1 MRAATAALLVA
12 AAMLLGLRLGRPLHY
27 SDGAVQ
33 HDGRDLANASMLQWG
48 APEPWCELPGPVA
61 GRIAQ
66 APDGRL
72 VYGRLGADGT
82 SDLCVFDPSR
92 PAVPPE
98 PLFALNT
105 AANELS
111 PCFAADG
118 RLSFASDRDGGRGGY
133 DLYEAPSWR
142 GPAAAV
148 RPIDACNTALDES
161 DPACSPDGSLL
172 VFVRSDR
179 RIDGGDDGVLW
190 RWTVGAELDPEP
202 LFEPGKPGTRPV
214 DRDPVFAADG
224 ASLWFVRKTS
234 ARALQVLRTSRLG
247 AAFAPPLPLG
257 GADRRLALRS
267 PLPRAGGREL
277 ALCEAAPE
285 HPELVLVHRVLA
297 HELVPWW
304 PGQQPLEL
312 LLWSVLAISLL
323 VLLLLHYGRR
333 WATLDLVAQCL
344 LLSLL
349 LHGLLFLWLM
359 GVQIAGSFLPGD
371 EDADGFEVAIVAAAP
386 SGGAVGAADTGFAAE
401 VQRSIAERALVAE
414 LPGSAAVRSTP
425 GAAVAPTAAER
436 PDRTP
441 SPSESRAVA
450 EPLALQDH
458 AALAPLR
465 AGSEAEVAPQ
475 TQVLPAIAGQH
486 LADAEGLAEGAP
498 PRAAAAIEVSLPA
511 ASALPIATH
520 DGRVQAPPAALAA
533 RSQPVAAAA
542 TAGTPAAPE
551 LRDAARLEPSTP
563 ASPVADGG
571 RPVPPA
577 PAPLAPAP
585 AQAPAVVE
593 AAGDSPRVVR
603 AALEGVASA
612 SSAAPAPAP
621 APSAALPRAT
631 SAAKPVPS
639 ASLAIPSPLA
649 GTPPPSA
656 AARTAPSPTLR
667 DAGATSPAASSAL
680 ATGPRSEASAA
691 SPAPRL
697 QPVVAAS
704 GTMAAPSPVAATR
717 AAPAPAPAGGAVA
730 AAVPPSGALV
740 RATGA
745 SGTPSPTLAPQPR
758 ASLAASAARPSP
770 VLREPVAAPGPA
782 PVVGSAAGASGTIVP
797 RELAALPLAARS
809 LPLGAPE
816 RSAWCGTMQPEV
828 PPKPPATQLLRV
840 AAGEHAPATSEPVA
854 LASPYSNRFGPAKAQ
869 ALERFGGSD
878 DTERAVK
885 NGLAYLA
892 RLQSRDGSWGDRT
905 DYDAKYGFVYVGKT
919 ALCVLAFLGA
929 GHTPTSKTEH
939 SGVVTA
945 AVQHLLALQEE
956 DTGAFGRSSCYGHGI
971 ATYALAE
978 CYGLTKDPALRRPL
992 ERALQ
997 WILDH
1002 QGPRRDKRNRGGWGY
1017 YSPGLRAEDDYA
1029 RVSVSAWMI
1038 MALESARLS
1047 GIELP
1052 TEVLPAAR
1060 EYLELAYDQ
1069 PNGWFRYN
1077 HKPSRVQSAWPTL
1090 PASTPAAAF
1099 CLLLL
1104 GVGTDDAKIAA
1115 AVDYTVERRPQR
1127 YRRYRDDDF
1136 VLKGQGNVYFWYYA
1150 TLCCFLH
1157 GGEAWQQWNERL
1169 SVVLPAAQQKDGSF
1183 PPIDAYAEEAGDDD
1197 DDRSYT
1203 TAMCVLCLEVYYRY
1217 FTPLLLGR

>member
-12 AAMLLGLRLGRPLHY
+12 AAMLVGLRLGRPLHY
-27 SDGAVQ
+27 SDGAQQ
-33 HDGRDLANASMLQWG
+33 HDGRDLAHASMVQWG
-48 APEPWCELPGPVA
+48 SPEPWCELPGPVA
-61 GRIAQ
+61 GRIAE

-72 VYGRLGADGT
+72 VYGRLGASGT
-82 SDLCVFDPSR
+82 SDLVVFDPSR
-92 PAVPPE
+92 PLLPPE

-105 AANELS
+105 TANELS

-118 RLSFASDRDGGRGGY
+118 RFLFASNRDGGRGGY
-133 DLYEAPSWR
+133 DLYEVPSWR
-142 GPAAAV
+142 GSAPAV
-148 RPIDACNTALDES
+148 RPIEACNTALDES
-161 DPACSPDGSLL
+161 DPAWAPDGSLL

-179 RIDGGDDGVLW
+179 RIDDGDDGVLW
-190 RWTVGAELDPEP
+190 RWTVGGELDPEP
-202 LFEPGKPGTRPV
+202 LFAPGKPGARPV

-224 ASLWFVRKTS
+224 ASLWFVRKSS

-247 AAFAPPLPLG
+247 AEFAAPLPLG
-257 GADRRLALRS
+257 GPEQRLALRS
-267 PLPRAGGREL
+267 PLPRALGREL
-277 ALCEAAPE
+277 ALCEAAPQAK
-285 HPELVLVHRVLA
+285 ELVLVHRVLA

-304 PGQQPLEL
+304 PGQHPLEL

-359 GVQIAGSFLPGD
+359 GVQIAGSVLPGD
-371 EDADGFEVAIVAAAP
+371 DAADGFEVTIVAAAP
-386 SGGAVGAADTGFAAE
+386 SGGAVGAGDTGVAAE

-436 PDRTP
+436 PDHAPTP
-441 SPSESRAVA
+441 NDEHAAAAPM
-450 EPLALQDH
+450 ALQDQAAP
-458 AALAPLR
+458 AALR
-465 AGSEAEVAPQ
+465 EGRETEVAPQ
-475 TQVLPAIAGQH
+475 TQVLPAMAAQ
-486 LADAEGLAEGAP
+486 LRNDAAGLAEAAP
-498 PRAAAAIEVSLPA
+498 LQAGNAIEVSVPA
-511 ASALPIATH
+511 AAALPIAPREV
-520 DGRVQAPPAALAA
+520 RVPAP
-533 RSQPVAAAA
+533 PVAAAGRSLPVAAIA
-542 TAGTPAAPE
+542 TAGIPAAPE
-551 LRDAARLEPSTP
+551 LRDAAKPGPNQP
-563 ASPVADGG
+563 ASGALAEGPAT
-571 RPVPPA
+571 PTA
-577 PAPLAPAP
+577 PAPTPALAS
-585 AQAPAVVE
+585 AVVE
-593 AAGDSPRVVR
+593 AAGEPLQAARVLEADSS
-603 AALEGVASA
+603 AAAVA
-612 SSAAPAPAP
+612 AAPAPAP
-621 APSAALPRAT
+621 VASLPRVAPT
-631 SAAKPVPS
+631 VRPVPS
-639 ASLAIPSPLA
+639 QHRTVPSPAA
-649 GTPPPSA
+649 GTPPRA
-656 AARTAPSPTLR
+656 GARTAPPPTLR
-667 DAGATSPAASSAL
+667 DAAADSPAAAAAL
-680 ATGPRSEASAA
+680 AAAPRPEPSA
-691 SPAPRL
+691 PTPTPRL
-697 QPVVAAS
+697 QPVPAS
-704 GTMAAPSPVAATR
+704 PGTMTAPAPVAATR
-717 AAPAPAPAGGAVA
+717 AGHSPAGGSAATVA
-730 AAVPPSGALV
+730 PPSGALV
-740 RATGA
+740 RATGTSLA
-745 SGTPSPTLAPQPR
+745 APSAKAAAPR
-758 ASLAASAARPSP
+758 ASSSVAVVRPSP
-770 VLREPVAAPGPA
+770 VLREPVAANMPSAVDGPA
-782 PVVGSAAGASGTIVP
+782 APGSATP
-797 RELAALPLAARS
+797 RPRQLAALSLAPNPL
-809 LPLGAPE
+809 PIGAPE
-816 RSAWCGTMQPEV
+816 RSPWFSAMAPEA
-828 PPKPPATQLLRV
+828 PLSPPATQLPRV
-840 AAGEHAPATSEPVA
+840 TAGEHAPATSEPLL
-854 LASPYSNRFGPAKAQ
+854 LASPYSNRFGPAKAE

-892 RLQSRDGSWGDRT
+892 RIQNRDGSWGDRT
-905 DYDAKYGFVYVGKT
+905 DYDTKYGFVYVGKT

-945 AVQHLLALQEE
+945 ALQHLLALQEE
-956 DTGAFGRSSCYGHGI
+956 DSGAFGRSSCYGHGI

-978 CYGLTKDPALRRPL
+978 CYGLTKDQALRRPL

-1002 QGPRRDKRNRGGWGY
+1002 QGPRRDRRNRGGWGY
-1017 YSPGLRAEDDYA
+1017 FSPGLRAEDDYA

-1052 TEVLPAAR
+1052 TEVMPAAR

-1104 GVGTDDAKIAA
+1104 GVGKDDAKVAS

-1150 TLCCFLH
+1150 TLCCFLQ

-1169 SVVLPAAQQKDGSF
+1169 SVVLPAAQAKDGSF
-1183 PPIDAYAEEAGDDD
+1183 PPIDPYAEEAGDTD

>member
-12 AAMLLGLRLGRPLHY
+12 AALLVGLRLGRPLHY
-27 SDGAVQ
+27 SDGALQ
-33 HDGRDLANASMLQWG
+33 YDGRDLAHASMLQWG
-48 APEPWCELPGPVA
+48 SPEPWCELPGPVA

-72 VYGRLGADGT
+72 VYGRLGAFGT
-82 SDLCVFDPSR
+82 SDLVVFDPSR
-92 PAVPPE
+92 PVVPPE

-118 RLSFASDRDGGRGGY
+118 RFSFASDRDGGRGGY

-142 GPAAAV
+142 GPMAAV
-148 RPIDACNTALDES
+148 RPIEACNTALDES
-161 DPACSPDGSLL
+161 DPARAPDGSLL

-202 LFEPGKPGTRPV
+202 MFEPGQPGARPV

-247 AAFAPPLPLG
+247 AAFAAPLPLG
-257 GADRRLALRS
+257 GPERRLALRS

-277 ALCEAAPE
+277 ALCEAAPQS
-285 HPELVLVHRVLA
+285 PELVLVHRVLA

-359 GVQIAGSFLPGD
+359 GVQIAGSFVPGD
-371 EDADGFEVAIVAAAP
+371 EAADGFEVTIVAAAP
-386 SGGAVGAADTGFAAE
+386 SGSTAGAGDTGFAAE

-425 GAAVAPTAAER
+425 GASVAPTAAER
-436 PDRTP
+436 PDHAP
-441 SPSESRAVA
+441 MPNDGHAAAASM
-450 EPLALQDH
+450 ALQDQ
-458 AALAPLR
+458 AAPATLR
-465 AGSEAEVAPQ
+465 AGSEAEGAPQ
-475 TQVLPAIAGQH
+475 AQVLPAMAVQQFH
-486 LADAEGLAEGAP
+486 DAEGLAEAAPQGA
-498 PRAAAAIEVSLPA
+498 AGAIEVSVPA
-511 ASALPIATH
+511 AAALPIATR
-520 DGRVQAPPAALAA
+520 DVRVPAPPRAVAA
-533 RSQPVAAAA
+533 RSLPVAAVA
-542 TAGTPAAPE
+542 TASSPAAPE
-551 LRDAARLEPSTP
+551 LRDAAKLAPNQPAGQALAEGRAMSPAPTP
-563 ASPVADGG
+563 ALAPTPARALAEAAGEPLRAARVLEGASSAAATTA
-571 RPVPPA
+571 A
-577 PAPLAPAP
+577 PAPLA
-585 AQAPAVVE
+585 
-593 AAGDSPRVVR
+593 
-603 AALEGVASA
+603 
-612 SSAAPAPAP
+612 
-621 APSAALPRAT
+621 ALPRVAPT
-631 SAAKPVPS
+631 SRPVPS
-639 ASLAIPSPLA
+639 QHLATPSPAA
-649 GTPPPSA
+649 GTPPPRA
-656 AARTAPSPTLR
+656 AARTVPSPTLR
-667 DAGATSPAASSAL
+667 DVGASSPAVSAAL
-680 ATGPRSEASAA
+680 AAAPRPQPSAPTPAS
-691 SPAPRL
+691 RL
-697 QPVVAAS
+697 QPVPVAQRAL
-704 GTMAAPSPVAATR
+704 AAPAPLAATR
-717 AAPAPAPAGGAVA
+717 AELSPASGSATTVA
-730 AAVPPSGALV
+730 PPSGALV

-745 SGTPSPTLAPQPR
+745 SVAAPSARAAAPP
-758 ASLAASAARPSP
+758 ASSSSAAVQPSP
-770 VLREPVAAPGPA
+770 VLRDAANPQAAVAGPA
-782 PVVGSAAGASGTIVP
+782 ATSPAIAGPTTTRP
-797 RELAALPLAARS
+797 RELAALVLAPS
-809 LPLGAPE
+809 PPPLGAPE
-816 RSAWCGTMQPEV
+816 RSPWPRAMEPER
-828 PPKPPATQLLRV
+828 PPSPPATRLVRV
-840 AAGEHAPATSEPVA
+840 TAGEHAPATSEPLL
-854 LASPYSNRFGPAKAQ
+854 LASPYSNRFGPAKAE

-885 NGLAYLA
+885 NGLAYLS
-892 RLQSRDGSWGDRT
+892 RIQNRDGSWGDRT

-939 SGVVTA
+939 SAVVA
-945 AVQHLLALQEE
+945 AALQHLLALQEE

-978 CYGLTKDPALRRPL
+978 CYGLTKDQALRRPL

-1002 QGPRRDKRNRGGWGY
+1002 QGPRRDRRNRGGWGY
-1017 YSPGLRAEDDYA
+1017 FSPGLRAEDDFA

-1052 TEVLPAAR
+1052 TEVMPAAR

-1069 PNGWFRYN
+1069 ENGWFRYN
-1077 HKPSRVQSAWPTL
+1077 HKPSRIQSAWPTL

-1104 GVGTDDAKIAA
+1104 GVGKDDTKVAA

-1183 PPIDAYAEEAGDDD
+1183 PPIDPYAEEAGDTD